1 MPKNSNMSESLAN
14 LIPAFSGKDGENIT
28 FWITQI
34 KQIATLENWNKDKKA
49 IVLKLHCRDNALKF
63 LIEDPIASKENDF
76 DNLAELLIKKFEKK
90 QSFQEIQ
97 RQFSTISQKQNQ
109 SVKDLANEVSM
120 VADKYVNVE
129 NTNQNCD
136 SILKE
141 NLKLTKFLEALKPD
155 ISLEVKK
162 FGPKDLK
169 SALAHAINIE
179 SALEQSCD
187 NSTNNISN
195 VDIHNILK
203 ENLMKDQLIA
213 DLNKKI
219 NNLTSG
225 NVINNIKRDTA
236 STSHEGDT
244 QNKITCHICSKPH
257 WTTDCWYY
265 PRGNQSNNPRP
276 WRRYNSRESQNVHP
290 YRGYRGRFRGSQS
303 RRNLN

>member
-1 MPKNSNMSESLAN
+1 MPKNSNMSESLAD

-76 DNLAELLIKKFEKK
+76 ENLAEILIKKFEKK

-109 SVKDLANEVSM
+109 LVKDLTNEVSM
-120 VADKYVNVE
+120 VANKYVNVE

-141 NLKLTKFLEALKPD
+141 SLKLTKFLEALKPD

-162 FGPKDLK
+162 CGPKDLK
-169 SALAHAINIE
+169 SALARARNIE

-203 ENLMKDQLIA
+203 ENLIKDQLIA
-213 DLNKKI
+213 V
-219 NNLTSG
+219 LT
-225 NVINNIKRDTA
+225 
-236 STSHEGDT
+236 
-244 QNKITCHICSKPH
+244 HILPH
-257 WTTDCWYY
+257 
-265 PRGNQSNNPRP
+265 
-276 WRRYNSRESQNVHP
+276 
-290 YRGYRGRFRGSQS
+290 
-303 RRNLN
+303 